1 MQIRKN
7 KLFSNTRI
15 TTNQKLSKIFKIV
28 LEMHLS
34 TKYKKKGKEILKN
47 LNQSLNLLLR
57 NCYPLW
63 KRVVRAIIP
72 SLGITVITSMKK
84 EKGKDQLVKY

>member
-1 MQIRKN
+1 
-7 KLFSNTRI
+7 
-15 TTNQKLSKIFKIV
+15 
-28 LEMHLS
+28 MHLS

-57 NCYPLW
+57 NCYPLL
-63 KRVVRAIIP
+63 KKVVRAIIP
-72 SLGITVITSMKK
+72 SLGTVITSMKK